1 MPQRVSL
8 LFMNTPRGFS
18 LIELMIVVVVITTA
32 VSVSIPKL
40 SERDAT
46 YRLEIATRRVQ
57 EDLEH
62 ARRTARF
69 ESRGVSITFD
79 PVVASYY
86 TWIGQPADV
95 LPPTQPTLGGV
106 DLDVLYSGEVEDT
119 TIDHVVSVSA
129 NTRVAYSASGLVLA
143 RQVDLGGHP
152 FKAALLASEFNSTPT
167 LTFDGFGT
175 PVSGGSVFVG
185 VRSRGREISVQ
196 PDSGKII
203 VRTLAPLEVTTMKT
217 DLATAQDADPGRDWL
232 DLLVHGSGTVDGW
245 AAGDAGGGGDIVILE
260 GGGK

>member
-1 MPQRVSL
+1 
-8 LFMNTPRGFS
+8 MNTPRGFS
-18 LIELMIVVVVITTA
+18 LIELMIVVVIVTTA
-32 VSVSIPKL
+32 VSVAIPQM

-46 YRLEIATRRVQ
+46 YRLEVATRRVH
-57 EDLEH
+57 EDIEH

-86 TWIGQPADV
+86 TWIGQPVDV
-95 LPPTQPTLGGV
+95 LPPTPPVVGGV
-106 DLDVLYSGEVEDT
+106 DLDVLYSDNVEDT
-119 TIDHVVSVSA
+119 AIDRVVSVSA
-129 NTRVAYSASGLVLA
+129 NTRVAYSASGIILA

-152 FKAALLASEFNSTPT
+152 FKTALLASDFNSTPT

-196 PDSGKII
+196 PGSGRIM
-203 VRTLAPLEVTTMKT
+203 VRTLTPLEVATMNT
-217 DLATAQDADPGRDWL
+217 DLGTAQGADPGRDWL
-232 DLLVHGSGTVDGW
+232 DLLMPGSGNVDGG
-245 AAGDAGGGGDIVILE
+245 AVGGVGGVGGGP
-260 GGGK
+260 